1 MQPSSIVVSRTPIN
15 LIVTFPA
22 GQAPLMLPSFSIIDD
37 NFGLELDEEFEL
49 ELVSSSPS
57 DNVILG
63 EPANITITDD
73 DSK

>member
-1 MQPSSIVVSRTPIN
+1 MASGSLVNST
-15 LIVTFPA
+15 VTFPV
-22 GQAPLMLPSFSIIDD
+22 GQVPLMLPSFIINDD
-37 NFGLELDEEFEL
+37 SFGLELNEEFEL
-49 ELVSSSPS
+49 EIVSSSPS